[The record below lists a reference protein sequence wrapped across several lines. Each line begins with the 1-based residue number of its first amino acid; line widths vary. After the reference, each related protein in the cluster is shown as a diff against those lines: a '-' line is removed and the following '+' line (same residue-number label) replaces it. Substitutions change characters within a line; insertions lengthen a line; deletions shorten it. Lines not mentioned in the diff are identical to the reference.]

1 MERDRTE
8 NRADFEKEGKTMNG
22 KGIAEAYREFQ
33 QDRSQETEEF
43 LTHEIYRSVMAW
55 LQNGHPEERFLNELM
70 EISAS
75 YEEPSFRGG
84 NLLELSLWEL
94 MEVVHAFNGIP
105 EDREHIQYFLTQ
117 ARLPL
122 LARID
127 EDTYRVLSQLEFH
140 EVDFFI
146 YETIGGEFP
155 HDSAQAF
162 LKNGE
167 NPDIWL

>member
-1 MERDRTE
+1 
-8 NRADFEKEGKTMNG
+8 MNG

-117 ARLPL
+117 ARL
-122 LARID
+122 LAGASMKIP
-127 EDTYRVLSQLEFH
+127 TGF
-140 EVDFFI
+140 
-146 YETIGGEFP
+146 
-155 HDSAQAF
+155 SASLNSTKSISSSTRRSAANF
-162 LKNGE
+162 RMIRRR
-167 NPDIWL
+167 PS